1 VPAPIDAVTFDFWNT
16 LVYEEHGQLR
26 GIRLQ
31 SWTAILEDAGIHV
44 PPDRLEQAFDA
55 SWAEYERAW
64 FDNRQYLHD
73 EAVADIVRAI
83 GVTPTDEVVTALAE
97 SFPGAADGADLHL
110 ADGIEECLLV
120 LRSAGL
126 RIGIVC
132 DVGMT
137 PSSSL
142 IKLLDSRG
150 VLSSFDHWSFSD
162 VVGVYKPDPAI
173 FLHALAGLGSPEPD
187 RVAHVGDRTR
197 TDVAGA
203 LGMGM
208 IAVRYTGVYDD
219 GDDGPPATHV
229 VGRHSDLARVLG
241 VV

>member
-1 VPAPIDAVTFDFWNT
+1 VPVPFDAVTFDYWNT
-16 LVYEEHGQLR
+16 LVYEEHGRLR

-31 SWTAILEDAGIHV
+31 SWTAILEDAGIRV
-44 PPDRLEQAFDA
+44 PPERLEKAFDE

-83 GVTPTDEVVTALAE
+83 GVTPTDDVVTALAE
-97 SFPGAADGADLHL
+97 SFPGAAGGADLHL
-110 ADGIEECLLV
+110 ADGIEDSLRA
-120 LRSAGL
+120 LRSVGV

-142 IKLLDSRG
+142 IKLLEARG
-150 VLSSFDHWSFSD
+150 ILSLFDHWSFSD
-162 VVGVYKPDPAI
+162 EVGVYKPDPAI
-173 FLHALAGLGSPEPD
+173 FRHALAGLGSPDPG

-208 IAVRYTGVYDD
+208 VAVRYTGVYDD
-219 GDDGPPATHV
+219 QDAGPPAHHV
-229 VGRHSDLARVLG
+229 LARHVDLAPTLG
-241 VV
+241 FL

>member
-1 VPAPIDAVTFDFWNT
+1 MPAPIDAVTFDYWNT

-31 SWTAILEDAGIHV
+31 SWKTILEDAGIHV
-44 PPDRLEQAFDA
+44 PPERLERAFDD

-73 EAVADIVRAI
+73 EAVSDIVRAI
-83 GVTPTDEVVTALAE
+83 GVTPTDEVVRALAE

-110 ADGIEECLLV
+110 TEGIEDCLGA
-120 LRSAGL
+120 LRSRGV

-142 IKLLDSRG
+142 IRLLDSRG
-150 VLSSFDHWSFSD
+150 LLPLFDHWSFSD
-162 VVGVYKPDPAI
+162 EVGRYKPDPAI
-173 FLHALAGLGSPEPD
+173 FRHALAGLGSPEPA

-208 IAVRYTGVYDD
+208 VAVRYTGVYDD
-219 GDDGPPATHV
+219 EEEGPPADHV
-229 VGRHSDLARVLG
+229 IGHHADLTGTLG
-241 VV
+241 LG

>member
-1 VPAPIDAVTFDFWNT
+1 MPAIDAVTFDYWNT

-26 GIRLQ
+26 GIRLR
-31 SWTAILEDAGIHV
+31 SWKSILEDAGVRV
-44 PPDRLEQAFDA
+44 PPERLERAFDD

-83 GVTPTDEVVTALAE
+83 GVSPTDQVVTALAK

-110 ADGIEECLLV
+110 TDGIEDS
-120 LRSAGL
+120 LRILRAANV

-137 PSSSL
+137 PSSTL
-142 IKLLDSRG
+142 IKLLDARG
-150 VLSSFDHWSFSD
+150 LLPLFDHWSFSD
-162 VVGVYKPDPAI
+162 EVGVYKPDPEI
-173 FLHALAGLGSPEPD
+173 FRHALAGLGSPDPA
-187 RVAHVGDRTR
+187 RVAHIGDRTR

-208 IAVRYTGVYDD
+208 VAVRYTGVYNDD
-219 GDDGPPATHV
+219 DVGPPAHHV
-229 VGRHSDLARVLG
+229 LAHHADVAPALG
-241 VV
+241 IA

>member
-1 VPAPIDAVTFDFWNT
+1 MPAPFDAVTFDYWNT
-16 LVYEEHGQLR
+16 LVYEERGQLR
-26 GIRLQ
+26 RIRLQ

-44 PPDRLEQAFDA
+44 PPERLEQAFDE

-83 GVTPTDEVVTALAE
+83 GVTPTDDVVTALAE

-110 ADGIEECLLV
+110 TDGIEDCLRT
-120 LRSAGL
+120 LRSADV
-126 RIGIVC
+126 RIGIIC

-142 IKLLDSRG
+142 IKLLDARG
-150 VLSSFDHWSFSD
+150 VLSLFDHWSFSD
-162 VVGVYKPDPAI
+162 EVGVYKPDPAI
-173 FLHALAGLGSPEPD
+173 FRHALAGLRSPDPG

-197 TDVAGA
+197 TDIAGA

-208 IAVRYTGVYDD
+208 VAVRYTGVYDD
-219 GDDGPPATHV
+219 EEDGPPAHHV
-229 VGRHSDLARVLG
+229 LAHHDDLARMLG
-241 VV
+241 LR

>member
-1 VPAPIDAVTFDFWNT
+1 VPAPIDAVTFDYWNT
-16 LVYEEHGQLR
+16 LVYEEHGRLR
-26 GIRLQ
+26 GIRLE
-31 SWTAILEDAGIHV
+31 SWKAILAEAGIHV
-44 PPDRLEQAFDA
+44 APARLEQAFDD

-83 GVTPTDEVVTALAE
+83 GIAPTDDVVTALAG

-110 ADGIEECLLV
+110 TDGIEDCLRA
-120 LRSAGL
+120 LRAAGV

-137 PSSSL
+137 PSTSL
-142 IKLLDSRG
+142 LRLLETRG
-150 VLSSFDHWSFSD
+150 LLPLFDHWSFSD
-162 VVGVYKPDPAI
+162 EVGVYKPDPAI
-173 FLHALAGLGSPEPD
+173 FRHALDGLASPDPG

-219 GDDGPPATHV
+219 EDDGPPAHHV
-229 VGRHSDLARVLG
+229 VAGHAELCRTLG
-241 VV
+241 VA

>member
-1 VPAPIDAVTFDFWNT
+1 VPAPIEAVTFDYWNT

-26 GIRLQ
+26 GIRLE
-31 SWTAILEDAGIHV
+31 SWKAILEDGGVHV
-44 PPDRLEQAFDA
+44 PPERLEQAFDE

-83 GVTPTDEVVTALAE
+83 GIAPTDAVVAALAE

-110 ADGIEECLLV
+110 ADGIEDC
-120 LRSAGL
+120 LRSLRAAGV

-137 PSSSL
+137 PSPAL
-142 IKLLDSRG
+142 RRLLESRG
-150 VLSSFDHWSFSD
+150 LLSLFDHWSFSD
-162 VVGVYKPDPAI
+162 EVGIYKPDPAI
-173 FLHALAGLGSPEPD
+173 FRHALAGLGSPDPGH
-187 RVAHVGDRTR
+187 VAHVGDRTR

-208 IAVRYTGVYDD
+208 IAVRYTGLYDD
-219 GDDGPPATHV
+219 EDDGPAASHV
-229 VGRHSDLARVLG
+229 VGSHADLCRTLG

>member
-1 VPAPIDAVTFDFWNT
+1 VPAPIDAVTFDYWNT
-16 LVYEEHGQLR
+16 LVYEDRGQLR
-26 GIRLQ
+26 GIRLE
-31 SWTAILEDAGIHV
+31 SWKAILEDAGIHV
-44 PPDRLEQAFDA
+44 PPERLEQAFDD

-83 GVTPTDEVVTALAE
+83 GVTPADGVVTALAE

-110 ADGIEECLLV
+110 TEGIEDCLRA
-120 LRSAGL
+120 LRAAGV

-137 PSSSL
+137 PSPSL
-142 IKLLDSRG
+142 IKLLDTRG
-150 VLSSFDHWSFSD
+150 LLSFFDHWSFSD
-162 VVGVYKPDPAI
+162 EVGVYKPDPAI
-173 FLHALAGLGSPEPD
+173 FRHALAALGSPDPG

-208 IAVRYTGVYDD
+208 VSVRYTGVYDD
-219 GDDGPPATHV
+219 DDEGPSAHHV
-229 VGRHSDLARVLG
+229 LARHADLAPSLG
-241 VV
+241 LV